1 VPPER
6 ATLYGEGVV
15 VRTVHDIEIE
25 LPALDPGELEPVSA
39 PWGGNLNE
47 AHVQTGRAIRS
58 TLIDA
63 RLRRSH
69 VENIDLNGVV
79 WEDVTI
85 TGCRFEKVDFTAA
98 RLTGLTLERVHFV
111 NCKLTWANLAE
122 TRLSDVLFEGC
133 RLDGASLD
141 EVSTAGPTGFVG
153 CVLVNTN
160 LRDCVLT
167 HAAMQGCRLRQMSF
181 ESCDLRGADL
191 RGNQLSEVSGTSS
204 LRGVTIE
211 PAQLPGL
218 TDAVMRDLGVI
229 VRAPKG

>member
-1 VPPER
+1 M
-6 ATLYGEGVV
+6 A
-15 VRTVHDIEIE
+15 VRNVHDIDIE
-25 LPALDPGELEPVSA
+25 LPVFDPGELEPVSA

-47 AHVQTGRAIRS
+47 AHVQTGRAIRT

-69 VENIDLNGVV
+69 LENLDLNGVT
-79 WEDVTI
+79 WEDVAI
-85 TGCRFEKVDFTAA
+85 SGCRFEKVDFTAA

-122 TRLSDVLFEGC
+122 SRLSDVLFEGC

-141 EVSTAGPTGFVG
+141 DVSTAGPTGFVG

-160 LRDCVLT
+160 LRDCALPY
-167 HAAMQGCRLRQMSF
+167 AAMQGCRLRQMSF

-191 RGNQLSEVSGTSS
+191 RGNQLSEVSGMTS

-229 VRAPKG
+229 VRGPKG

>member
-1 VPPER
+1 M
-6 ATLYGEGVV
+6 A
-15 VRTVHDIEIE
+15 VRSVHDIDIE
-25 LPALDPGELEPVSA
+25 LPAFDSGELEPVSA

-47 AHVQTGRAIRS
+47 AHVQTGRAIRT

-69 VENIDLNGVV
+69 LENLDLNGVV

-111 NCKLTWANLAE
+111 NCKLTWANLGE
-122 TRLSDVLFEGC
+122 SRLSDVLFEGC
-133 RLDGASLD
+133 RLDGATLD
-141 EVSTAGPTGFVG
+141 EVNTTGPTGFVG

-160 LRDCVLT
+160 LRDCVLP

-191 RGNQLSEVSGTSS
+191 RGNQLSEVSGMTS

-229 VRAPKG
+229 VRGPKG

>member
-1 VPPER
+1 MR
-6 ATLYGEGVV
+6 
-15 VRTVHDIEIE
+15 VHDIEIE
-25 LPALDPGELEPVSA
+25 LPAFDPGELEPVSA

-47 AHVQTGRAIRS
+47 AYVQTGRAIRT

-69 VENIDLNGVV
+69 LENLDLNGVV

-85 TGCRFEKVDFTAA
+85 SGCRLEKVDFTAA

-122 TRLSDVLFEGC
+122 SRLSDVLFEGC

-141 EVSTAGPTGFVG
+141 DVNTTGPTGFVG

-160 LRDCVLT
+160 LRDCALPY
-167 HAAMQGCRLRQMSF
+167 AAMQGCRLRQMSF

-191 RGNQLSEVSGTSS
+191 RGNQLSEVSGMSS

-229 VRAPKG
+229 VRGPKG

>member
-1 VPPER
+1 MRYV
-6 ATLYGEGVV
+6 AL
-15 VRTVHDIEIE
+15 RTVHEIDIE
-25 LPALDPGELEPVSA
+25 LPTLDLGELEPVTA

-47 AHVQTGRAIRS
+47 ADLVGGRAIRT

-69 VENIDLNGVV
+69 LENLDLNGVI
-79 WEDVTI
+79 WEDVTVS
-85 TGCRFEKVDFTAA
+85 GCRFEKIDFTSS

-111 NCKLTWANLAE
+111 NCKLTWAHLAE
-122 TRLSDVLFEGC
+122 SRLSNVLFEGC
-133 RLDGASLD
+133 RLDAATLD
-141 EVSTAGPTGFVG
+141 DITTTGPTGFVG
-153 CVLVNTN
+153 CVLVNTV
-160 LRDCVLT
+160 LRDCVLGQ
-167 HAAMQGCRLRQMSF
+167 AAMQGCRLRQMSF

-191 RGNQLSEVSGTSS
+191 RGNQLSEVSGMNS

-229 VRAPKG
+229 VRGPKG